1 MVTRSGG
8 QRAGGSRGL
17 PTLNEARA
25 ERRRALVYGKVKLR
39 GELSPRFWLW
49 AAVILSATLV
59 IYWKLWQGRLASQKA
74 AVMAKQRA
82 VAQTLEPQVVPQRD
96 QIEKW
101 VMEFSGAEQP
111 KLVLSEITPDL
122 LNSQP
127 SIYLRLRLANGKDR
141 KSIRKA
147 ASVSLLD
154 GFTSCL
160 FVRKGEPDPSRGPEC
175 LTSADCDPGLLC
187 NEYHVCLPPPKPY
200 NMRLAYQ
207 ALRVLTP
214 EWSDE
219 LHEASSE
226 LEVKAFERTLERVA
240 EDDVPIAVR
249 MMDRAKFFTLVLDED
264 PKGGLPESLD
274 DEETEEQRVQRAVH
288 RARVGIWNLSSGKQL
303 LRLRATAGGRLVAVG
318 KSVPHDP
325 RIVAAQKRQANSC
338 ALALAV
344 KEALTG
350 ESQLGTLP
358 PRPAGASPPAAGVGS
373 GVAAPSGAPAVSAAP
388 AASVSGSSP

>member
-1 MVTRSGG
+1 
-8 QRAGGSRGL
+8 
-17 PTLNEARA
+17 
-25 ERRRALVYGKVKLR
+25 LVYGKVRLR
-39 GELSPRFWLW
+39 GQLTPRFWLW

-82 VAQTLEPQVVPQRD
+82 VAQTLEPQVVPLRD
-96 QIEKW
+96 KIEKW
-101 VMEFSGAEQP
+101 VMELSGPEQP
-111 KLVLSEITPDL
+111 KRVAPEMTLDL
-122 LNSQP
+122 LNSEP
-127 SIYLRLRLANGKDR
+127 SIYLRLRLDNGKDT
-141 KSIRKA
+141 KTIRKA

-160 FVRKGEPDPSRGPEC
+160 FVRKGEPDPSQGPEC
-175 LTSADCDPGLLC
+175 LTSADCEPGLLC

-249 MMDRAKFFTLVLDED
+249 MMQRAKFFTLVLDED
-264 PKGGLPESLD
+264 PKSGLPEALD
-274 DEETEEQRVQRAVH
+274 DEETEEQRAQRVVH

-318 KSVPHDP
+318 KNVPRDP
-325 RIVAAQKRQANSC
+325 RIVAAQNRQANSC

-350 ESQLGTLP
+350 ESQLAALP
-358 PRPAGASPPAAGVGS
+358 PRQGEGPAA
-373 GVAAPSGAPAVSAAP
+373 AATGSAAP
-388 AASVSGSSP
+388 APSGTPAPSAAPATSATPPSP